1 MKKIKIFL
9 IEDNH
14 LLREGVTTVI
24 QKQPD
29 LKVVASFRDRGNIIQ
44 KILELKP
51 DIVLL
56 DIGLISKNS
65 LQLVKLIKKKLS
77 RIKIIVMD
85 LIPTQKDI
93 YEFVGAGVS
102 GFILKDAMISE
113 FLNTI
118 RTVSK
123 GKNVLPGNMTDRLF
137 SQIIEM
143 ALNGD
148 KKKAKLVE
156 SVRMTKRERQIIDL
170 VADGL
175 TNKEI
180 GQRLNLSPFT
190 VKSHVHN
197 ILEKLTL
204 HTRVQIAGYAHK
216 TEGYQEMADSVSL
229 INNYN
234 SI

>member
-1 MKKIKIFL
+1 MKKIKIFI

-14 LLREGVTTVI
+14 LLREGVTAVI
-24 QKQPD
+24 QKQAD
-29 LKVVASFRDRGNIIQ
+29 LKVVASLRDRGNIIQ
-44 KILELKP
+44 KISELKP

-65 LQLVKLIKKKLS
+65 LQLVKSIKKKS
-77 RIKIIVMD
+77 SKIKIIVMD
-85 LIPTQKDI
+85 LIPTQSDV
-93 YEFVGAGVS
+93 YEFVGSGVS
-102 GFILKDAMISE
+102 GFILKDAMINE

-118 RTVSK
+118 RAVSK
-123 GKNVLPGNMTDRLF
+123 GKNVLPDNMTDGLF

-143 ALNGD
+143 AISGD

-170 VADGL
+170 VAEGL

-180 GQRLNLSPFT
+180 GKKLNLSQFT

-204 HTRVQIAGYAHK
+204 RTRVQIATYAHK
-216 TEGYQEMADSVSL
+216 TEGYKEIAESISL
-229 INNYN
+229 INNNN
-234 SI
+234 SK